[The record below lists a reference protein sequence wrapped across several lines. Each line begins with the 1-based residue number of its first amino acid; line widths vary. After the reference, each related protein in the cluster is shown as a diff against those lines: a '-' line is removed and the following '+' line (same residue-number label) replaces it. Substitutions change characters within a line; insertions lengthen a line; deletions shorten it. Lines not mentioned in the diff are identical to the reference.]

1 MHIGV
6 IYICNGITAF
16 ALTADDNSLRQL
28 RKSVFLRLLSPLI
41 RCKRNLLVNP
51 AYLRFGRKPR
61 RTVLA
66 VAYRLGFD
74 VVEVIDVGKERHAA
88 QHTEH
93 NRCYNNQSC
102 NVWHGFS
109 SCSVKSK
116 SSFQSLRDRKST

>member
-1 MHIGV
+1 MLDNLTINDLPDGV
-6 IYICNGITAF
+6 
-16 ALTADDNSLRQL
+16 
-28 RKSVFLRLLSPLI
+28 V
-41 RCKRNLLVNP
+41 
-51 AYLRFGRKPR
+51 
-61 RTVLA
+61 
-66 VAYRLGFD
+66 D

-116 SSFQSLRDRKST
+116 SSFQSLRVGVRISDGIPFSTSLPMIRSAAC